1 MLGVGDLGK
10 RDLVLLPMIRS
21 WLRADTRRLGRWGE
35 KQCRRFLGR
44 KGLKVVARNYTCPL
58 GEIDLVVAEPDGA
71 IVFVEVKTR
80 RNEEYQQ
87 AQDAV
92 NYKKRRKLGRLAALQ
107 GSQGLDELRAIC
119 SNNQLH
125 QDIVEK
131 INLICHH

>member
-1 MLGVGDLGK
+1 
-10 RDLVLLPMIRS
+10 MIRS
-21 WLRADTRRLGRWGE
+21 WLRGDTRRLGRWGE

-44 KGLKVVARNYTCPL
+44 KGLKVIAQNYTCPL

-92 NYKKRRKLGRLAALQ
+92 NYKKRRKLGQLAKYFLKTYKIK
-107 GSQGLDELRAIC
+107 DRPFRF
-119 SNNQLH
+119 
-125 QDIVEK
+125 DIVAVVLAKKGKPQIRHYENAF
-131 INLICHH
+131 IPPGY